1 MPNKL
6 LLLAAGNDRMRALV
20 SRSSLT
26 RGIVHRFVAGEED
39 REVVGVARRL
49 AGVGLQVTIDHL
61 GEGTTALAQA
71 EATRDTYL
79 ALLWSLHAADL
90 ATAAEVS
97 LKVSAL
103 GGSLPGD
110 GYGHAL
116 RLTRDVCAAAAAV
129 GSGVTIDMEDH
140 TTVDATLSL
149 LGDLRAEF
157 PWVGVALQACLRRTA
172 DDCRR
177 LAHPGSRV
185 RLVKGAYAEP
195 ASVAF
200 VKKRQV
206 DDEFRRCLRILMEGQ
221 GYPMIATHDPK
232 LIEHTLHLARQGG
245 RSVEDFEFQML
256 YGIRENEQLR
266 LASGGNRMRVYLPYG
281 RDWYAYFM
289 RRLAEKPANLL
300 LLARSFTPG
309 SAN

>member
-6 LLLAAGNDRMRALV
+6 LLLAAENDRMRALV

-26 RGIVHRFVAGEED
+26 RGIVHRFVAGEEA

-61 GEGTTALAQA
+61 GEGTRALAQA

-90 ATAAEVS
+90 AASSEVS
-97 LKVSAL
+97 LKVSAF
-103 GGSLPGD
+103 GGSLPAD

-116 RLTRDVCAAAAAV
+116 RLIRDVCAAAAAV

-172 DDCRR
+172 EDCRR

-221 GYPMIATHDPK
+221 GYPMVATHDPK
-232 LIEHTLHLARQGG
+232 LIDHTLHLARQGG

>member
-6 LLLAAGNDRMRALV
+6 LLLAAENDRMRALV

-26 RGIVHRFVAGEED
+26 RGIVHRFVAGEEE

-79 ALLWSLHAADL
+79 ALLRSLHAADL

-200 VKKRQV
+200 VRKRQV

-221 GYPMIATHDPK
+221 GYPMVATHDPK

>member
-6 LLLAAGNDRMRALV
+6 LLLAAENERMRALV

-26 RGIVHRFVAGEED
+26 RGIVRRFVAGEED
-39 REVVGVARRL
+39 REVVAVARQL
-49 AGVGLQVTIDHL
+49 AGVGLQVTIDLL

-71 EATRDTYL
+71 EATRDTYV

-90 ATAAEVS
+90 AATAEVS

-140 TTVDATLSL
+140 TTVDATLAL
-149 LGDLRAEF
+149 LGELRAEF

-172 DDCRR
+172 ADCRR
-177 LAHPGSRV
+177 LAHAGSRV

-195 ASVAF
+195 ASVAY
-200 VKKRQV
+200 VRKHQV

-221 GYPMIATHDPK
+221 GYPMVATHDPK
-232 LIEHTLHLARQGG
+232 LIEHTLHLARVGG

>member
-6 LLLAAGNDRMRALV
+6 LLAAAENERMRGLV
-20 SRSSLT
+20 SQSALT
-26 RGIVHRFVAGEED
+26 RGVVHRFVAGEED
-39 REVVGVARRL
+39 REVVAVARRL
-49 AGVGLQVTIDHL
+49 AGSGLRVTIDHL
-61 GEGTTALAQA
+61 GEGTTTLGQA
-71 EATRDTYL
+71 EAIRDTYR
-79 ALLWSLHAADL
+79 ALLSSLEAADL
-90 ATAAEVS
+90 AAAAEVS

-110 GYGHAL
+110 GYDHAA

-129 GSGVTIDMEDH
+129 GSTVTIDMEDH
-140 TTVDATLSL
+140 TTVDATLSIL
-149 LGDLRAEF
+149 DELRTEF
-157 PWVGVALQACLRRTA
+157 PSVGVALQACLRRTA
-172 DDCRR
+172 ADCRR
-177 LAHPGSRV
+177 LAHAGSRV

-200 VKKRQV
+200 VRKREV
-206 DDEFRRCLRILMEGQ
+206 DDEFRRCLRILMAGD
-221 GYPMIATHDPK
+221 GYPMIATHDPR
-232 LIEHTLHLARQGG
+232 LIEYTLHLARDGG
-245 RSVEDFEFQML
+245 RSAEDFEFQML

-266 LASGGNRMRVYLPYG
+266 LASNGNRTRVYLPYG

-300 LLARSFTPG
+300 LLARSFKPG